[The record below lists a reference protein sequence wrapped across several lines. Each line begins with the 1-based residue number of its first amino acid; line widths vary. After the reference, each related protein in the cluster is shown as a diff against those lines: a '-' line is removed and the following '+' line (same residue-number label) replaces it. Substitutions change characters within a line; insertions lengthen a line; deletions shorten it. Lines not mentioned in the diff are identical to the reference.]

1 MGQQWPAAGAGAL
14 GTADLGM
21 AQALLEEVAINPTIR
36 SHQNLHRTGETD
48 TWRTQ
53 TKPCVRQD
61 PGERSSDPKETDP
74 DLPVS
79 IQESLV
85 EVWVGSSLL
94 QVQPTECSSV
104 CMGPF

>member
-1 MGQQWPAAGAGAL
+1 MFVCLLRRYGQQWPAAGAGAL

-74 DLPVS
+74 DLPMSV
-79 IQESLV
+79 QESLA
-85 EVWVGSSLL
+85 EAWVGTGLL
-94 QVQPTECSSV
+94 Q
-104 CMGPF
+104 GWGH